1 MEPVKAFTIDRATW
15 LHGEGSEDSYLIRSR
30 DSKKCCLG
38 FYLENCGL
46 PEEYL
51 TDKMTPSYCNVEMN
65 ARTPDWLLDENK
77 LGVSWACQVLMNTND
92 DTTNSRSEKE
102 ASIIAGF
109 KAVGIEVSFTGSYGK

>member
-1 MEPVKAFTIDRATW
+1 MESVKSFTIDRATW

-46 PEEYL
+46 PKEYL
-51 TDKMTPSYCNVEMN
+51 TDRMSPMGWDAEMH
-65 ARTPDWLLDENK
+65 ARTPDWLFNGNK
-77 LGVSWACQVLMNTND
+77 LRVSDACQLLMNTND
-92 DTTNSRSEKE
+92 APTDPPSEKE

-109 KAVGIEVSFTGSYGK
+109 KAVGIEVSFTGSYCK